1 MDDVALL
8 LWPLNVVVDNAL
20 DRFFFFLI
28 FKIWVIFNNIFC
40 KSQRKKF

>member
-8 LWPLNVVVDNAL
+8 LWPLNVVVDNAP
-20 DRFFFFLI
+20 DRFFFLK